1 MGKVMWMFDHVGL
14 IEAHHPDKSLDIEV
28 AALEA
33 EAENVEP
40 LEIEDEEAAGH
51 IGARFF
57 TQTTTLDA
65 VTKALKAAG
74 WQVTTS
80 EMSYVPKE
88 YPELTDA
95 QRDEAT
101 DFLQSLDAHDDVHR
115 VYAALK

>member
-1 MGKVMWMFDHVGL
+1 
-14 IEAHHPDKSLDIEV
+14 
-28 AALEA
+28 
-33 EAENVEP
+33 
-40 LEIEDEEAAGH
+40 
-51 IGARFF
+51 
-57 TQTTTLDA
+57 

-95 QRDEAT
+95 QREEVT
-101 DFLQSLDAHDDVHR
+101 EFLQTLDAHDDVHR

>member
-1 MGKVMWMFDHVGL
+1 
-14 IEAHHPDKSLDIEV
+14 
-28 AALEA
+28 
-33 EAENVEP
+33 VEP

-65 VTKALKAAG
+65 VTKALKASG

-101 DFLQSLDAHDDVHR
+101 EFLQSLDAHDDVHR